1 MDGRCVDPRDANDPR
16 PTDAVDRG
24 EVRNGYCLILVGTR
38 SVLLK
43 FQCWMTMVWNQA
55 RMRRS
60 GGFSRR
66 EARRGGKTRRG
77 GKGNC
82 RPTVSGR
89 GRSHV
94 ASAAVFSTGPT
105 EGGVGSPGS
114 LHGAHS
120 THKFLS
126 ALACL
131 GTGEEAGGGTFHSCG
146 PQQQDGPRHLGTH
159 LQLRVCGSAS
169 KLRADETEAA

>member
-1 MDGRCVDPRDANDPR
+1 MPTTREPRMPW
-16 PTDAVDRG
+16 TAVRS
-24 EVRNGYCLILVGTR
+24 RNGYWLIPVRTR

-43 FQCWMTMVWNQA
+43 FQSSMTMVWNQTKT
-55 RMRRS
+55 RRS

-66 EARRGGKTRRG
+66 EARRGGRTKRG

-89 GRSHV
+89 GRSHI
-94 ASAAVFSTGPT
+94 ASVAVFSTGPT

-114 LHGAHS
+114 LHGAYVI
-120 THKFLS
+120 HKFIS
-126 ALACL
+126 ALVCL
-131 GTGEEAGGGTFHSCG
+131 AAGGEAGGGSFDPCG
-146 PQQQDGPRHLGTH
+146 PQQQDGPRHPGPH

-169 KLRADETEAA
+169 KLRVDETEAAET